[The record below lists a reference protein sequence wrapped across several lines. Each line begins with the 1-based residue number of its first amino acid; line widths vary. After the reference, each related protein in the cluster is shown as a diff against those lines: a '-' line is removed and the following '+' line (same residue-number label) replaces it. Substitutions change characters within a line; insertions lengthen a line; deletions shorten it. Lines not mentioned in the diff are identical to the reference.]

1 METTELGTLPTVREL
16 EKAGFQPEQADM
28 LASAF
33 DQIAGFNREIGRDLR
48 DLKKYVE
55 TQTATK
61 GDIAELKVEMVELR
75 AGTVELRAE
84 MKADIARL
92 RADMFRALWLQ
103 GGALATLI
111 LTLAGFLLTRS

>member
-28 LASAF
+28 LTSAF

-48 DLKKYVE
+48 DLKDYVK
-55 TQTATK
+55 THTATK
-61 GDIAELKVEMVELR
+61 SDIAELRADMAEMQAEIKTDIANLR
-75 AGTVELRAE
+75 ANAGE
-84 MKADIARL
+84 MK
-92 RADMFRALWLQ
+92 ADMFRALWLQ
-103 GGALATLI
+103 GGALAALI